1 MPMRHRILYMT
12 VLIMSGLV
20 VSCHAGHDTH
30 HQEGDSQETQVTFTS
45 YSQDY
50 EVFCESAPL
59 IAGQQVR
66 MLLHV
71 TRLSDFKPLAQGRL
85 SLTLTIDGQ
94 RQQMV
99 ADTLHHPGVAI
110 VDFLPKHAGKGML
123 SVDVTAPNRLSSR
136 VDVPVTVYADLAQAS
151 ASHET
156 HPTASAN
163 MVPFTKEMAWKSD
176 FRTDECRLT
185 PFTASLQVMAQV
197 EPAQG
202 EECDVVARAAGV
214 VRMGIR
220 PPVEGMAVSNGQQL
234 LEVDGTTTAEGN
246 LEVRLQEAEAT
257 FMRAQSELLRKE
269 PLAKDGIVSQSDLQA
284 ARTDYATAKA
294 QWESLKGL
302 FSSGKQKVTSPMAG
316 CVTQVNVRSG
326 QYVEAGQTLLTLSS
340 SRWLTLRALLPQ
352 QSWSL
357 LPRISDANIR
367 VAATDTLLSL
377 ASLSGSLLSYGRRVS
392 SQEPLVPV
400 LFRIRN
406 NSLMLPGSWVEM
418 HLLAPADRQT
428 LTVPSEAL
436 IEEMGLYF
444 VYVQHTPELF
454 EKREV
459 SIGDTDGRRMEVLSG
474 LKPGERVVSRGAVLV
489 KLAHASGTV
498 DPHAGHFH

>member
-1 MPMRHRILYMT
+1 M
-12 VLIMSGLV
+12 
-20 VSCHAGHDTH
+20 
-30 HQEGDSQETQVTFTS
+30 
-45 YSQDY
+45 
-50 EVFCESAPL
+50 
-59 IAGQQVR
+59 
-66 MLLHV
+66 
-71 TRLSDFKPLAQGRL
+71 
-85 SLTLTIDGQ
+85 
-94 RQQMV
+94 
-99 ADTLHHPGVAI
+99 
-110 VDFLPKHAGKGML
+110 
-123 SVDVTAPNRLSSR
+123 
-136 VDVPVTVYADLAQAS
+136 
-151 ASHET
+151 
-156 HPTASAN
+156 
-163 MVPFTKEMAWKSD
+163 
-176 FRTDECRLT
+176 
-185 PFTASLQVMAQV
+185 
-197 EPAQG
+197 
-202 EECDVVARAAGV
+202 
-214 VRMGIR
+214 
-220 PPVEGMAVSNGQQL
+220 
-234 LEVDGTTTAEGN
+234 
-246 LEVRLQEAEAT
+246 
-257 FMRAQSELLRKE
+257 
-269 PLAKDGIVSQSDLQA
+269 
-284 ARTDYATAKA
+284 
-294 QWESLKGL
+294 
-302 FSSGKQKVTSPMAG
+302 
-316 CVTQVNVRSG
+316 NVRSG
-326 QYVEAGQTLLTLSS
+326 QYVEAGKTLLSISS

-367 VAATDTLLSL
+367 VAAADTLLSL